1 MLSGPRVRILFGMRV
16 SQRAE
21 RASASITLVLSQR
34 AKELRASGRDVV
46 DMSVGEPDFPAP
58 AVVQE
63 AAVAKV
69 RSGDVRYTPA
79 AGTPELRT
87 AVAKHLTETRGVHFA
102 ADQVW
107 IGHSAKHALSTA
119 CLALFDP
126 GDRLLLP
133 QPGWLSYDEMALIAG
148 LEPVPIAP
156 PPANGDGTAN
166 GGSMTGGPD
175 LDAIEREAARGA
187 RALWIN
193 TPSNPTGYVWS
204 RDEIA
209 GAVEIAVRHDLVI
222 ISDEIYRRLVYGERP
237 FYSPVEVDPRAL
249 ERTVIVDGA
258 SKAFCMTGYRIG
270 FAAGPKEAIV
280 ALTRI
285 GSQMAGS
292 PNAIS
297 QAAYLAALASEPP
310 EVERMV
316 ATYRERRDRLTAG
329 LRELGLSFPTPH
341 GAFYVLPDVS
351 AWLAGA
357 DDAQDLC
364 AALLEEEALV
374 LVPGSAF
381 GAPRHVRLSYVLS
394 DERIESALER
404 LRRFAERRGLLTGT
418 AC

>member
-1 MLSGPRVRILFGMRV
+1 MPSGVRVRILSGMRV

-34 AKELRASGRDVV
+34 AKELRSSGRDVV

-58 AVVQE
+58 PVVQE

-79 AGTPELRT
+79 AGTPELRA
-87 AVAKHLTETRGVHFA
+87 AVARHLSDTRGVPFA
-102 ADQVW
+102 AEQVW

-148 LEPVPIAP
+148 LEPVPVAP
-156 PPANGDGTAN
+156 PPAVD
-166 GGSMTGGPD
+166 GGSTTGGPD
-175 LDAIEREAARGA
+175 LDALEREAARGA

-222 ISDEIYRRLVYGERP
+222 LSDEIYRRLVYGERP
-237 FYSPVEVDPRAL
+237 FCSPVEVDPRAL

-280 ALTRI
+280 ALTKI

-316 ATYRERRDRLTAG
+316 ATYRERRDRLTEG
-329 LRELGLSFPTPH
+329 LRELGLAFPTPH
-341 GAFYVLPDVS
+341 GAFYVLPDVTP
-351 AWLAGA
+351 WLAGA
-357 DDAQDLC
+357 ADAQQLC
-364 AALLEEEALV
+364 ADLLEEEALV

-394 DERIESALER
+394 DERIASALER
-404 LRRFAERRGLLTGT
+404 LRRFAERRGLLSGT